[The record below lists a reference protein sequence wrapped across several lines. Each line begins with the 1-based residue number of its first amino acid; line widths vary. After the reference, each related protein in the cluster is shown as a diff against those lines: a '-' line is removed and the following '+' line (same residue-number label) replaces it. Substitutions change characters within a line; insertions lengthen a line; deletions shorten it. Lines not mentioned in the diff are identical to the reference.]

1 MPKIIITEKTLKIA
15 LHEIDKWSG
24 KLTWDLYS
32 ERLAKALGEK
42 KISRHTLLSYPVLV
56 ESFNAK
62 KDALKKAASN
72 TDTVGRD
79 ITLDFAKQQISIL
92 EAKVS
97 RLEKQ
102 NNLLHEQFVRWQ
114 NNLYMM
120 PGVDMEKVH
129 KQIDKPLPS
138 VIRR

>member
-102 NNLLHEQFVRWQ
+102 NNLLNEQFVRWQ
-114 NNLYMM
+114 
-120 PGVDMEKVH
+120 K
-129 KQIDKPLPS
+129 
-138 VIRR
+138 

>member
-32 ERLAKALGEK
+32 VRLAKALGEK

-92 EAKVS
+92 EAKVN

-102 NNLLHEQFVRWQ
+102 NNLLSEQFVRWQ

-120 PGVDMEKVH
+120 PGVDLEKVN

-138 VIRR
+138 VNRR